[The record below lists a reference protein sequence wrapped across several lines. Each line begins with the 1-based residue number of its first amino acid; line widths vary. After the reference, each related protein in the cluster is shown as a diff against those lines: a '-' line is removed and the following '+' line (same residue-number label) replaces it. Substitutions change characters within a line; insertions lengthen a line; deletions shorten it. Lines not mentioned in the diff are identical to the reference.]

1 MSHEQALVLN
11 SRSFGC
17 PNHATSHI
25 NTDSLIVLKNIK
37 KISNLVIEIEEL
49 SSLSSF
55 RCRLLEYL
63 NKNKD

>member
-49 SSLSSF
+49 SSLV
-55 RCRLLEYL
+55 E
-63 NKNKD
+63 D